1 MSDLVSI
8 VMPAYNAGPYIDQA
22 IESVRAQTWQDWEL
36 LVVDDGSTDD
46 TIAQVQR
53 HAAADARVRL
63 LHSGGQRSP
72 ARARNV
78 AIAASCG
85 RYIAFLDSDDA
96 WLPNKLERQVA
107 AMRQHGALLCYSSYY
122 KMDRDGRRGD
132 TPILAR
138 PWVDHGLLLK
148 SNFIGCLTAIYD
160 AAALGRV
167 PMPDIR
173 KRQDLALWLVL
184 TQRIAAEF
192 GPCRDKV
199 LGLPEP
205 LALYRE
211 HSGTVSSDKKNAAAW
226 QWKLYREVVGL
237 GRLAAA
243 YYFVHYAVRGFAKY
257 LK

>member
-1 MSDLVSI
+1 MGDLVSI

-22 IESVRAQTWQDWEL
+22 IESVRAQTWGDWEL

-46 TIAQVQR
+46 TVERVQH
-53 HAAADARVRL
+53 HAEADARVRL
-63 LHSGGQRSP
+63 LRSGGQTGP
-72 ARARNV
+72 ARARNL
-78 AIAASCG
+78 AIAASKG

-96 WLPNKLERQVA
+96 WLPAKLARQVT
-107 AMRQHGALLCYSSYY
+107 AMRERGVLLCYTSYY
-122 KMDRDGRRGD
+122 KMDRDGTRGD
-132 TPILAR
+132 MAVLAR
-138 PWVDHGLLLK
+138 PWVDYGLLLK

-160 AAALGRV
+160 AEALGRV

-173 KRQDLALWLVL
+173 KRQDLALWLLL
-184 TQRIAAEF
+184 TQRIATEF

-211 HSGTVSSDKKNAAAW
+211 HAGTVSADKKNAAAW

-237 GRLAAA
+237 SPVAAA
-243 YYFVHYAVRGFAKY
+243 YYFVHYAIRGLAKY